1 MLPVLHHLVLGF
13 SRHVAREVQQGGFDL
28 SAKSDQRFVEGAWR
42 ALREVFGMR
51 PTLTPQQFLAQG
63 FVERKLLLL
72 TDVAARCVELHE
84 HAHEQ
89 KHLSEL
95 KLSKAAVSSL
105 SERLHKA
112 VPTHWNGADLEEAPR
127 PRATVPQAQ
136 RSGGEAGE
144 GAARLPAA
152 APPPAEEPG
161 PAPRAEPPS
170 QSFGVHFL
178 SDLVRG
184 TDPFFGPSAGVSTV
198 EAPRPVTPGRGKPS
212 EAPPEAPQAPA
223 PESFCEMLDEPV
235 PQAPA
240 PGHAAE
246 ATAEL
251 LAQLLASQPEWGA
264 SLGGIGAVAPAAE
277 MEEAEPV
284 EEIAELRAQ
293 MAELSAQV
301 ERMRQTMEAR
311 LTVLEGRFTFL
322 EGATAGGLTTAIQG
336 GPVPEV
342 PCKYSAEAC
351 TPAQASTLALPPIS
365 APAPAPALEP
375 PTPEAELPAGGGAGE
390 AEGCDDKDAAESGGL
405 STLSFISKMK
415 NRFEAT
421 EKLLQAL

>member
-1 MLPVLHHLVLGF
+1 MRGDPAALLPVLHHLVLGF
-13 SRHVAREVQQGGFDL
+13 SRHVAREVQKGGFDL

-84 HAHEQ
+84 NAHEQ

-105 SERLHKA
+105 SQRLHKA

-127 PRATVPQAQ
+127 PRGTAPQAQ
-136 RSGGEAGE
+136 RAGGGAGE
-144 GAARLPAA
+144 GAARPPAA
-152 APPPAEEPG
+152 VDPSAEEPG

-170 QSFGVHFL
+170 ESFGAHFL

-184 TDPFFGPSAGVSTV
+184 TDPFLGPSAGVSTV
-198 EAPRPVTPGRGKPS
+198 EAPRPATPGRGKPS

-223 PESFCEMLDEPV
+223 PESFCEMLDEPA
-235 PQAPA
+235 PQTAA

-264 SLGGIGAVAPAAE
+264 SWVGPGAVAATAG

-322 EGATAGGLTTAIQG
+322 EGAAAGGLVAAGQG
-336 GPVPEV
+336 GPVPV
-342 PCKYSAEAC
+342 ISRKYSADAY
-351 TPAQASTLALPPIS
+351 TP
-365 APAPAPALEP
+365 APAPAPAPVLAP
-375 PTPEAELPAGGGAGE
+375 PTPEAELPAGGAAGE
-390 AEGCDDKDAAESGGL
+390 TGGGDDKDAAEGGVL

-421 EKLLQAL
+421 EKLLQAM